1 METLNKLL
9 CINPNYVLVGLI
21 VVFFSMEMAMIRP
34 INFRGKYLEFDP
46 NKYIDRWIKRQGS
59 SKPGKWLHQ
68 AQRPPG
74 AGYSIKTCLN
84 INTKQLDKT
93 SKIYLWA

>member
-46 NKYIDRWIKRQGS
+46 N
-59 SKPGKWLHQ
+59 
-68 AQRPPG
+68 
-74 AGYSIKTCLN
+74 
-84 INTKQLDKT
+84 NT
-93 SKIYLWA
+93 